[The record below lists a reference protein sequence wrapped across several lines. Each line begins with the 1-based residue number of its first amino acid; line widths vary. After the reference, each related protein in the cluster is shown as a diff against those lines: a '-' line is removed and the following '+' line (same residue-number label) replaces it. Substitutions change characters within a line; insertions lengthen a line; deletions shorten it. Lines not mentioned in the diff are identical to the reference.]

1 MIDKLE
7 LKQHYKENVV
17 GIVRGIIDPDG
28 FRKDEIKTNV
38 SLFSDGLGL
47 DSIDVVELV
56 SQIEETFNIKIEDYS
71 KLRTIDDIADYLV
84 NNNVNG

>member
-56 SQIEETFNIKIEDYS
+56 SQIEDYS